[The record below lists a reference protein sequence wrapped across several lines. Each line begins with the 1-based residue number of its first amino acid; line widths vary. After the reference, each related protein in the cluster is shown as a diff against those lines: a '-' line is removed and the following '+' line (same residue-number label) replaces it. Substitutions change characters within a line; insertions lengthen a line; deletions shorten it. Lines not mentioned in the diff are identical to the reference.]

1 MVTKVNHRYVDLL
14 RKFIDHLE
22 RRDDGNGWVLISRP
36 SYETTNI
43 HKGSLK
49 SRPKKGMKQMFKVF
63 AEWNEMG
70 DDDLDIEIEYFLKKY
85 LED

>member
-1 MVTKVNHRYVDLL
+1 MATKANHRYVDLL

>member
-1 MVTKVNHRYVDLL
+1 MTTKVNHKYVDLL

-85 LED
+85 LEE

>member
-1 MVTKVNHRYVDLL
+1 MTTKVNHRYVDLL

-85 LED
+85 LKD

>member
-1 MVTKVNHRYVDLL
+1 MATKVNHRYVDLL

-70 DDDLDIEIEYFLKKY
+70 DDGLDIEIEYFLKKY

>member
-1 MVTKVNHRYVDLL
+1 MTTKVNHRYVDLL